1 MMTLKRLKAL
11 LKNMEHD
18 MKTPTEFNI
27 FDYFDTDDEI
37 LDYLNDCYNDADE
50 RLFVSAIGHLMKKKG
65 VAEVSRLT
73 GLNRES
79 LYKTINGTTSPS
91 WDTMMRILKALD
103 IGFTIK
109 FNQHDACH
117 AYNA

>member
-1 MMTLKRLKAL
+1 
-11 LKNMEHD
+11 MEHD
-18 MKTPTEFNI
+18 MKTPTEFNV
-27 FDYFDTDDEI
+27 FDYFDTDNEI